1 MSNVGFQ
8 LIISFVSEMLDE
20 KISPGH
26 FPRADLPA
34 SAPAEAS
41 EKPNLG
47 EIWTSLEFMNFAL
60 LLF

>member
-1 MSNVGFQ
+1 
-8 LIISFVSEMLDE
+8 MLD
-20 KISPGH
+20 KKNITRR
-26 FPRADLPA
+26 FPSADLPA

-47 EIWTSLEFMNFAL
+47 EIWMSLEFMNFAL